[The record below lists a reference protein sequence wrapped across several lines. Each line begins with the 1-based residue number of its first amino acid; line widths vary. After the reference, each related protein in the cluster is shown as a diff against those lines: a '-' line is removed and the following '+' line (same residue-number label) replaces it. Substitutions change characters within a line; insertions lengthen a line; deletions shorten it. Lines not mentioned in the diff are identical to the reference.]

1 MITSLAKWPTMNS
14 EPLYSCIKKQIMK
27 EKHCMFECCKVLLS
41 INNDKP
47 PGIENRWNPTEY
59 GS

>member
-1 MITSLAKWPTMNS
+1 MHL
-14 EPLYSCIKKQIMK
+14 KKIMK
-27 EKHCMFECCKVLLS
+27 EKHCKFEFCKVLLS

-47 PGIENRWNPTEY
+47 PGIENKWNPTEY